1 MSKKAGIFI
10 VIAGAVLILSA
21 LLLFLYNENEDKAAG
36 EQAEAL
42 LEEVRAEMEEVSEAD
57 DNPEMVVVEI
67 GGYGYIGYLSIPKL
81 GVELPVMAD
90 WDYNRLQ
97 LAPCR
102 QFGSTKT
109 DNLVIA
115 AHNYDSHFGGLAT
128 LEAGDEVLF
137 TDMNRRISR
146 YAVNRVET
154 LAATAVDAVQ
164 NSGHDLVLYT
174 CTYGGRTRVVAFCD
188 RV

>member
-1 MSKKAGIFI
+1 MSKKAGIFF

-21 LLLFLYNENEDKAAG
+21 LLLFLYNANEDDRAG

-42 LEEVRAEMEEVSEAD
+42 LEEVRAEMEEAPVED
-57 DNPEMVVVEI
+57 DNPEMTVVEI

-81 GVELPVMAD
+81 EVDLPVMAD

-109 DNLVIA
+109 DDLVIA
-115 AHNYDSHFGGLAT
+115 AHNYNSHFGALST
-128 LEAGDEVLF
+128 LETGDEVLF
-137 TDMNRRISR
+137 TDMNRRVSR
-146 YAVNRVET
+146 YAVDRVET
-154 LAATAVDAVQ
+154 LEATAVDAVQ

-188 RV
+188 R

>member
-1 MSKKAGIFI
+1 MSKKAGII
-10 VIAGAVLILSA
+10 LLIAGAVLILSA
-21 LLLFLYNENEDKAAG
+21 LLLFLYNANEDDRAG

-42 LEEVRAEMEEVSEAD
+42 LEEVRAEMEEAPVED
-57 DNPEMVVVEI
+57 DNPEMTVVQI
-67 GGYGYIGYLSIPKL
+67 GSYGYIGYLSIPKL
-81 GVELPVMAD
+81 GVELPAMAD

-109 DNLVIA
+109 DDLVIA
-115 AHNYDSHFGGLAT
+115 AHNYKSHFGGLST
-128 LEAGDEVLF
+128 LEPGDEILF

-146 YAVNRVET
+146 YAVDRVET
-154 LAATAVDAVQ
+154 LEATAVDAVQ